1 MEWKEIE
8 NTTVKPGDDGTDGFF
23 QCKQEKKK
31 KKKHFGRSRTAPP
44 LYSHSSCCL
53 EEEGV

>member
-31 KKKHFGRSRTAPP
+31 KNISA
-44 LYSHSSCCL
+44 
-53 EEEGV
+53 GVELLLLCIVIAVAA

>member
-31 KKKHFGRSRTAPP
+31 KKHFGRSRTAPP